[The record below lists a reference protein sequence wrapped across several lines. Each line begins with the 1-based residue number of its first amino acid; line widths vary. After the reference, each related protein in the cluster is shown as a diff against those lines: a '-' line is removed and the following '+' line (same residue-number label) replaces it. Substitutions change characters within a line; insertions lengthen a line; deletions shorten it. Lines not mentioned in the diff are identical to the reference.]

1 MNVGQL
7 APDAPPTVASA
18 RATHQ
23 AEAAP
28 TLASGFQGE
37 TGGTARDESPGRQT
51 GERPSVTPS
60 VWDAVSGVIRGRR
73 SNLRVN
79 PQRPIS
85 AELIGRLLELGC
97 WAPNHKRTHPWRFAV
112 VTGAGRAR
120 LGETAAAGLAALG
133 LGDPVLLE
141 KTRQKYLRAPVV
153 IVVGSTAHPQP
164 HLHREN
170 HDAVAAGVQNILLGA
185 TALGLASFW
194 STGAP
199 AEVPEVK
206 RLVGLQSEDEIV
218 AFIYLGWPLE
228 EAPPAQ
234 RSAPVVTLI
243 DS

>member
-7 APDAPPTVASA
+7 APDVASRVA
-18 RATHQ
+18 LTSPAGPAPGD
-23 AEAAP
+23 AEDAGDVGAAP
-28 TLASGFQGE
+28 GRE
-37 TGGTARDESPGRQT
+37 TAPL
-51 GERPSVTPS
+51 
-60 VWDAVSGVIRGRR
+60 WDAVSHVIRGRR
-73 SNLRVN
+73 SNLRVDS
-79 PQRPIS
+79 QRPVS
-85 AELIGRLLELGC
+85 QELVDQLLELAC

-120 LGETAAAGLAALG
+120 LGEAAAAGLAILG
-133 LGDPVLLE
+133 LADPALLE

-153 IVVGSTAHPQP
+153 IVVGSTANPVP
-164 HLHREN
+164 YLHREN

-206 RLVGLQSEDEIV
+206 ALMGLQPDDEIV

-228 EAPPAQ
+228 AAPPAQ